1 MYNEAMA
8 TTTHNDEAGMAD
20 SGKPVSPGECIR
32 IEMESRGWTQ
42 RDLAQILDR
51 PLPTVNEVIN
61 GKRAIMPEMAVAL
74 SQAFSTTPDYW
85 MQKEAAYRLSL
96 VDDPDDAVSDRARL
110 YEVAPI
116 KEMTKR
122 GWIRQADDAVAL
134 SGELKGFFGT
144 DDLNDLPQLCAFTKK
159 TGRTEPMTPEQRVW
173 CIRARNMARLL
184 KAENYTDSR
193 FDKGI
198 ADLRK
203 IAAWPEEVRR
213 VPRILASMGIRFVV
227 LEPLMRTKI
236 DGAAFWLD
244 ERSPV
249 VAISTRYD
257 RIDSFWHSLC
267 HELSHVRHRDG
278 LVIDASIVGDDR
290 IAPTDLDATERR
302 ADSEA
307 STFLIDAEELQD
319 FITRVGPLYST
330 ARINQFANKIC
341 IHPGIIVGQ
350 LQHRAEV
357 GYSAFRNMLVKVRDF
372 VTAEAMTDGWGHTLN
387 A

>member
-1 MYNEAMA
+1 MEKTTQPGEARMP
-8 TTTHNDEAGMAD
+8 NVEN
-20 SGKPVSPGECIR
+20 SIPSPGECVR
-32 IEMESRGWTQ
+32 REMESRGWTQ

-51 PLPTVNEVIN
+51 PLPTVNEIIN

-74 SQAFSTTPDYW
+74 AQAFGSTADLW
-85 MQKEAAYRLSL
+85 MQREAAYRLSL
-96 VDDPDDAVSDRARL
+96 VTDRDDAIRDRARL

-116 KEMTKR
+116 KEMMKR
-122 GWIRQADDAVAL
+122 GWIKATDNTEIL
-134 SGELKGFFGT
+134 SDELKRFFAT
-144 DDLNDLPQLCAFTKK
+144 DSLDELPSLCANTKK
-159 TGRTEPMTPEQRVW
+159 TGRTDAMTAEQRAW
-173 CIRARNMARLL
+173 CIRARNMSRILP
-184 KAENYTDSR
+184 AEQYSDER

-198 ADLRK
+198 AALKK
-203 IAAWPEEVRR
+203 IAAWPEEVKR
-213 VPRILASMGIRFVV
+213 VPKLLSGMGIRFVV

-244 ERSPV
+244 ECSPV
-249 VAISTRYD
+249 VALSARYD

-267 HELSHVRHRDG
+267 HELSHIRNRDG
-278 LVIDASIVGDDR
+278 LSVDASIVGDDR
-290 IAPTDLDATERR
+290 VAPTDLDATERR
-302 ADSEA
+302 ADA
-307 STFLIDAEELQD
+307 DAAAYLIDPDQLHD

-330 ARINQFANKIC
+330 ARINQFANKLC

-350 LQHRAEV
+350 LQYRAEV